1 MTAID
6 KILQPHRDTSVTER
20 EKGTC
25 FEHPELSSFLKDP
38 AQTEEGIPSNAADFE
53 GCDIDLTNPW
63 TAA

>member
-6 KILQPHRDTSVTER
+6 KILQPHRDTVVTER

-25 FEHPELSSFLKDP
+25 FERPELSSFLKDP